1 MRSEHQKRAGDGGVL
16 HEHDHLDLI
25 GELGVEQEGRQEG
38 EAGQYKRDNSSFP
51 ARDNGERAAHLSEDD
66 QRQQH
71 ARNAG
76 RSMMGPV
83 TELSIV
89 LSVLIQK

>member
-1 MRSEHQKRAGDGGVL
+1 MRSEHQKRAGDGDVL

-25 GELGVEQEGRQEG
+25 GELG

-51 ARDNGERAAHLSEDD
+51 VRDNGERAAHLSEDD

-76 RSMMGPV
+76 RSMMAPV